1 MNSSKPD
8 QPAIPKD
15 AGDLSYMGIA
25 VRDDDDD
32 VCRSTGTGEGTVS
45 CFGLGLGL
53 VVEEVKE
60 ARGLGTGT

>member
-25 VRDDDDD
+25 VRDDDDG

-45 CFGLGLGL
+45 CFGLAL
-53 VVEEVKE
+53 VVEEWKE
-60 ARGLGTGT
+60 ARRLGTGT